1 MQIFRHEWLH
11 QFLPKFWPLLF
22 EEYFMEGFLEA
33 VIDGGITYGWEFI
46 DTILCSPSNS
56 ILLNYIIEVNGQESW
71 NDNPETT
78 RMMLKYCWVGSC
90 VDIHANWVVWTKGSQ
105 SIAAECCQISPVKWI
120 WPPLCFK
127 SDSVFEAR
135 LSKLWTLNFDDCRIH
150 TGVSSNPC
158 FWWWWKMG
166 MGNQKCI
173 HFGQIP
179 NLQLHQH
186 CTRCWSCS
194 VGRNGSK
201 TAPQKFQCS
210 FQVQCFE
217 ACCGE
222 RLAAHSPAIIE
233 WVHLPFWL
241 NPANIG
247 SWALENE
254 FL

>member
-1 MQIFRHEWLH
+1 MIHSRQDTWGGASADLQTWVGFINFS
-11 QFLPKFWPLLF
+11 PNSDLF
-22 EEYFMEGFLEA
+22 YLKNAYGW
-33 VIDGGITYGWEFI
+33 IPRSCNRWWHITYGWEFI
-46 DTILCSPSNS
+46 DTILCLPSNS
-56 ILLNYIIEVNGQESW
+56 ILLNYVIEVNDRESW

-78 RMMLKYCWVGSC
+78 RMMLQYCWMSFC
-90 VDIHANWVVWTKGSQ
+90 VDIHTNWVVVWTKGSQ
-105 SIAAECCQISPVKWI
+105 SIAAEFCQISPVKWV

-150 TGVSSNPC
+150 NGVRSNPC

-166 MGNQKCI
+166 MRNQKCI

-179 NLQLHQH
+179 NLQLHQQ
-186 CTRCWSCS
+186 CTRCWPCS
-194 VGRNGSK
+194 VGRNGS

-222 RLAAHSPAIIE
+222 RLAAHSLAIIE
-233 WVHLPFWL
+233 WVHLPFSL
-241 NPANIG
+241 
-247 SWALENE
+247 
-254 FL
+254 